1 MQYADAIAMLRGI
14 PLFEKLD
21 PARLRFLA
29 FSSGYLTFVGGEA
42 LLVEGDPSD
51 CAYVI
56 QSGEVEILV
65 GIDGEEARLGTLGRH
80 QLVGEMGVILNSPR
94 TATIRALGP
103 VDALRIDG
111 EVFLQAV
118 TENPQAALTVMRILS
133 EKLARLTE
141 QYERLKGR
149 ERACTE
155 AIDATRN

>member
-1 MQYADAIAMLRGI
+1 VQYADAVAMLRGI

-29 FSSGYLTFVGGEA
+29 FSSAYMTFHKGES

-51 CAYVI
+51 SAFVI

-65 GIDGEEARLGTLGRH
+65 GVDGQDTRIGTLGRH
-80 QLVGEMGVILNSPR
+80 QLVGEMGIILNSSR

-103 VDALRIDG
+103 VEALRIDG
-111 EVFLQAV
+111 EMFLQAV

-141 QYERLKGR
+141 EYERLKGQAR
-149 ERACTE
+149 GCTE
-155 AIDATRN
+155 AIDATPQ

>member
-1 MQYADAIAMLRGI
+1 MQYADAVAMLRGI

-29 FSSGYLTFVGGEA
+29 FSSAYMTFHEGES

-51 CAYVI
+51 SAFVI

-65 GIDGEEARLGTLGRH
+65 GVDGRDTRIGTLGRH
-80 QLVGEMGVILNSPR
+80 QLVGEMGIILNSPR

-103 VDALRIDG
+103 VEALRIDG
-111 EVFLQAV
+111 EMFLQAV

-141 QYERLKGR
+141 EYERLKG
-149 ERACTE
+149 EARACTE
-155 AIDATRN
+155 AIGATPE